1 MIKQRVGAFCVTG
14 VFLSCAMLAQ
24 AQFPPAITEF
34 PIPTSGAAPFGVA
47 AGPDGAVWFTEFYAN
62 QIGRV
67 APGNVIVEY
76 LIPTASSFPNGIAAG
91 PDGALWFTEF
101 LANQIGRITTAGAV
115 TEFSIP
121 TAASVPFSITAGPDG
136 ALWFTEF
143 SATKIG
149 RITTS
154 GVVTEYPVPSAGS
167 VPSGIAA
174 GPDGALWFTETS
186 GNKIGRITT
195 AGSVSEYAI
204 PTSSSAPG
212 GIAAGPDGALWFT
225 EASGNKIG
233 RITTSGTVTEYS
245 IPTPSSNPTAITLA
259 QDGALWFT
267 ESNANKI
274 GRISVAGVIAEAA
287 IPTAA
292 SGPLA
297 IAATGGEK
305 LWFAESYSNIMGQ
318 ISLPIT
324 QPPLQLMTVTP
335 CRVIDTRGGAG
346 PLGGPSI
353 AGGTS
358 RTIPVP
364 SSSCGVPPNAAAYSL
379 NITVVPKGGTLGYL
393 TVWPAGQPQPLVSTL
408 NSLNGAVRANAAIV
422 PAGTGG
428 AINAFATD
436 TADVIIDINGYFVP
450 PSGGTLQFYP
460 LPPCRVL
467 DTRNPNSPLGGP
479 SLGAAQSRSF
489 PISAACGVPAGSAA
503 YSFNV
508 TVAPQ
513 GDLGYLTAWPT
524 GVGQPVVSTL
534 NSPAGEV
541 LANAAIVPAGSGGA
555 VSFYATN
562 PTDLIVDINGYFAAP
577 GSSGLNFYAVTPC
590 RIVDTRNLA
599 GPFGGPSIL
608 GATARAFA
616 LSSGA
621 CELPAFPTE
630 QAYSL
635 NVTVVPQGPL
645 GYLTTWPTGVNQ
657 PLAST
662 LNAVDGQIVANA
674 AIVPSGATGSINAFA
689 TNTTD
694 VIVDTNGYFGP

>member
-1 MIKQRVGAFCVTG
+1 
-14 VFLSCAMLAQ
+14 MLAH

-34 PIPTSGAAPFGVA
+34 PIPTAGATPFGVA
-47 AGPDGAVWFTEFYAN
+47 AGADGAVWFTEFYGN
-62 QIGRV
+62 RIGRV
-67 APGNVIVEY
+67 APGNTIVEY

-101 LANQIGRITTAGAV
+101 LANQIGRITTTGAI
-115 TEFSIP
+115 TEFPIP
-121 TAASVPFSITAGPDG
+121 TAGSVPFNITAGPDG
-136 ALWFTEF
+136 AVWFTEF

-149 RITTS
+149 RITTA
-154 GVVTEYPVPSAGS
+154 GVVTEYSIPTAGS

-174 GPDGALWFTETS
+174 GPDGALWFTESSANKIGRITTAGRVSEYPIPTSSSGPGRIAAGPDGALWFTESS

-195 AGSVSEYAI
+195 AGSI
-204 PTSSSAPG
+204 
-212 GIAAGPDGALWFT
+212 
-225 EASGNKIG
+225 
-233 RITTSGTVTEYS
+233 TEYS

-267 ESNANKI
+267 ESSGNKI
-274 GRISVAGVIAEAA
+274 GRITTGGVIAEAA
-287 IPTAA
+287 VPTAS

-297 IAATGGEK
+297 IAPGRRET
-305 LWFAESYSNIMGQ
+305 LWFAESNSNIMGQ
-318 ISLPIT
+318 IALPIT
-324 QPPLQLMTVTP
+324 QPPLQLQTVTP
-335 CRVIDTRGGAG
+335 CRVLDTRASTG

-364 SSSCGVPPNAAAYSL
+364 SSSCGVPPNAAAYSV
-379 NITVVPKGGTLGYL
+379 NITVVPKAGTLGYL
-393 TVWPAGQPQPLVSTL
+393 TVWPAGQQQPIVSTL
-408 NSLNGAVRANAAIV
+408 NSLNGSVRANAAII

-436 TADVIIDINGYFVP
+436 TADVVIDINGYFVP
-450 PSGGTLQFYP
+450 PSGATLEFYP

-467 DTRNPNSPLGGP
+467 DTRNPNGPLGGP
-479 SLGAAQSRSF
+479 SLAAAQSRSF
-489 PISAACGVPAGSAA
+489 PISPTCGVPAGSSA
-503 YSFNV
+503 YSLNV

-513 GDLGYLTAWPT
+513 GALGYLTVWPT

-555 VSFYATN
+555 VSFFATN
-562 PTDLIVDINGYFAAP
+562 PTDLIVDINGYFGAP
-577 GSSGLNFYAVTPC
+577 SSSGLNFYAVTPC
-590 RIVDTRNLA
+590 RILDTRNLA

-608 GATARAFA
+608 GATARSFA

-621 CELPAFPTE
+621 CDLPAFPTE

-635 NVTVVPQGPL
+635 NMTVAPQGRL
-645 GYLTTWPTGVNQ
+645 DYLTAWPTGINQ
-657 PLAST
+657 PFVST
-662 LNAVDGQIVANA
+662 LNAIDGQVVANA

-694 VIVDTNGYFGP
+694 IVIDTNGYFGP